1 MHLAPHNTSL
11 PAIRPLLL
19 CGLIASLY
27 ACGGSSGSDDTSG
40 GGGGGGGVVAQ
51 PAITLAGAVLID
63 QAVRNAA
70 VCVDLNAN
78 AVCDTAEPG
87 AALTGAD
94 GKFSITYQPA
104 DAAAT
109 AAFNQA
115 PVIARVTPDSV
126 DAADPDSKATTKA
139 FQLSAPAGKAG
150 QINPLTTLVQTG
162 IAGGM
167 TREVAEAAVA
177 RQLGIPTAKIYDYQG
192 DAASSSAVLPDN
204 ARTAAKVTAYALE
217 LGAPLQVTAPGAA
230 AVASDQLGLL
240 NYAGADNYVAR
251 ERKSDGVLQADGYAR
266 QIETRTG
273 KTSGL
278 ATAPE
283 ALFPSVTLTSSGWTR
298 CDTAVPRLT
307 TLTALGSPG
316 RTLVCNQSTAFVGF
330 TLKTLDVAGKSM
342 AEAVTALRAGDAA
355 LEAQEIRHDRSI
367 EMDPAVLG
375 TATFPAGAQVRT
387 VVSVQMN
394 RSPLFINNTA
404 TDRFGFPN
412 LDIMIANRPAS
423 AVNLATPTTVRATTI
438 GAAGLIDA
446 SHVLRVAFVNANT
459 AQFYSCESASLGN
472 CSAHSQS
479 AFSISTVNG
488 VRLLNF
494 ADFPGKA
501 FAQGVARG
509 YTEYDGN
516 VFGFLEPAA
525 IADEGQAV
533 TYSVRLNGTAWNAM
547 KTALGIN

>member
-11 PAIRPLLL
+11 PAVRPLLL

-27 ACGGSSGSDDTSG
+27 ACGGSGSDDT
-40 GGGGGGGVVAQ
+40 GGGVVAQ
-51 PAITLAGAVLID
+51 PAITLSGAVLID
-63 QAVRNAA
+63 QAVRNTA
-70 VCVDLNAN
+70 VCADLNAN
-78 AVCDTAEPG
+78 AVCDTGEPG

-94 GKFSITYQPA
+94 GRYSITYQPA

-126 DAADPDSKATTKA
+126 DAADPGSKATAKA

-150 QINPLTTLVQTG
+150 QVNPLTTLVQTG

-167 TREVAEAAVA
+167 TREAAEAAVA
-177 RQLGIPTAKIYDYQG
+177 RQLGIPAAKIYDYQG

-217 LGAPLQVTAPGAA
+217 LGAPLQVVAPGAA
-230 AVASDQLGLL
+230 AVATHQLGFL
-240 NYAGADNYVAR
+240 NYGGADNYGVR
-251 ERKSDGVLQADGYAR
+251 ERKSDGLLQADGYA
-266 QIETRTG
+266 QLIETRAG
-273 KTSGL
+273 KTGGL

-307 TLTALGSPG
+307 TLGNPA
-316 RTLVCNQSTAFVGF
+316 RTLVCNQSTAFLGF
-330 TLKTLDVAGKSM
+330 TLRTQDVGGKSM
-342 AEAVTALRAGDAA
+342 AEAVTALRGGDAE
-355 LEAQEIRHDRSI
+355 LETQAIRHDRSI
-367 EMDPAVLG
+367 EMEPAVLG
-375 TATFPAGAQVRT
+375 TATFPAGAQART
-387 VVSVQMN
+387 VVSVQLN

-404 TDRFGFPN
+404 ADRFGFPT
-412 LDIMIANRPAS
+412 LDIMIANRPTS
-423 AVNLATPTTVRATTI
+423 AVNLSTPATVRATTI

-446 SHVLRVAFVNANT
+446 SHVLRVAFVNATT
-459 AQFYSCESASLGN
+459 AQFYRCESTAPAYTDLGT
-472 CSAHSQS
+472 CVAHSQS

-488 VRLLNF
+488 ARVLSF
-494 ADFPGKA
+494 TDFPGKA

-516 VFGFLEPAA
+516 VFVFREPAA
-525 IADEGQAV
+525 MADEAQAV
-533 TYSVRLNGTAWNAM
+533 SYSVRLNGAAWNAM
-547 KTALGIN
+547 KVVLGINP

>member
-27 ACGGSSGSDDTSG
+27 ACGGSSGSDDTS
-40 GGGGGGGVVAQ
+40 GGGGGVVAQ

-94 GKFSITYQPA
+94 GKYSITYQPA

-126 DAADPDSKATTKA
+126 DAADPDSKATAKA
-139 FQLSAPAGKAG
+139 FQLSAPAGKAA
-150 QINPLTTLVQTG
+150 QVNPLTTLVQTG

-167 TREVAEAAVA
+167 TREAAEAAVA
-177 RQLGIPTAKIYDYQG
+177 RQLGIPAAKIYDYQS

-230 AVASDQLGLL
+230 AVASDQLGFL

-278 ATAPE
+278 ASAPE

-307 TLTALGSPG
+307 TLGNPA
-316 RTLVCNQSTAFVGF
+316 RTLVCNQSTAFLGF
-330 TLKTLDVAGKSM
+330 TLKTLDVGGKSM
-342 AEAVTALRAGDAA
+342 AEAVTALRAGDAT
-355 LEAQEIRHDRSI
+355 LEAQAIRHDRSI

-394 RSPLFINNTA
+394 RSPLLINNTA

-423 AVNLATPTTVRATTI
+423 AVNLATPTTVRATTV
-438 GAAGLIDA
+438 GAAGPVDA
-446 SHVLRVAFVNANT
+446 SHVLRVAFVNATT
-459 AQFYSCESASLGN
+459 AQFYSCESTAPAYTDLGS
-472 CSAHSQS
+472 CVAHSQS
-479 AFSISTVNG
+479 AFTISTVNG

-494 ADFPGKA
+494 ANFPGKT
-501 FAQGVARG
+501 FAQGVTRG

-516 VFGFLEPAA
+516 VFGFREPAA

-533 TYSVRLNGTAWNAM
+533 SYSVRLNGTAWNAM